1 MSVSTLRTIC
11 IVLFI
16 WIRIIHLLIRRLQR
30 ILRSRVLRRLARCRW
45 LPAAPV
51 ALLQVETELF
61 VVVHRAC
68 MLNLVLGQ
76 GTKMRLLIHLAH
88 HFVVRGFSAVVVEL
102 RITVLEGIAALAI
115 WIV

>member
-1 MSVSTLRTIC
+1 
-11 IVLFI
+11 
-16 WIRIIHLLIRRLQR
+16 
-30 ILRSRVLRRLARCRW
+30 
-45 LPAAPV
+45 
-51 ALLQVETELF
+51 
-61 VVVHRAC
+61 